1 VKAKVRDLLSEMKK
15 KMLPSGRRRTV
26 AASRFALRVDEPGY
40 VGYSEFD
47 DETSRFGLR
56 ALETFVTRRSEAA
69 HFDRPLSHAQGTSLH
84 HRLADFSSL
93 TGCRLIIGE
102 TPHKRE

>member
-1 VKAKVRDLLSEMKK
+1 VKAKVGDLLSEMKK
-15 KMLPSGRRRTV
+15 KMLPSGRWRTV
-26 AASRFALRVDEPGY
+26 TA
-40 VGYSEFD
+40 
-47 DETSRFGLR
+47 SRFGLR
-56 ALETFVTRRSEAA
+56 ALERFVTRRSEAA
-69 HFDRPLSHAQGTSLH
+69 HFDRPLSHAQGASLH